1 MALEIDS
8 DAYPADMLFDI
19 LNALAMP
26 VFVYELNGNEQ
37 LPVFM
42 NRQCLDLLET
52 DSLEDAIESC
62 NGDFK
67 EYVSPN
73 DRKLVNNNDRII
85 LNKESKTLS
94 YEYHIATKNH
104 RMRLIRVM
112 STGKRNSDGS
122 LMVVNL
128 IMGLGVR
135 PDSEEVD
142 VLDSITGLISM
153 QTFFKVM
160 RRWRSKFN
168 LDKDGSELAVLY
180 LDVVNFRSIN
190 IREGIA
196 AGDAFLKS
204 LGDQL
209 RLLFPLN
216 AISRFDVDHFA
227 VLMHVDNLETKA
239 AAIVDLFNDNAPK
252 GVGVRMGACV
262 WDNHDLSPES
272 VCNRAKAACDEGRKH
287 VSTSFTIYTDEMG
300 KSIES
305 SEYIVSNIDKAIDNR
320 WIRVFYQPIIRSC
333 SGHLCGMEALVRW
346 DDPERGLLPPAV
358 FIGALEESQQIWKLD
373 LCVIKQV
380 VSRIAD
386 RSRIGL
392 AEIPISVNLSR
403 IDFLCCDIFDKI
415 ESLVK
420 DYGIP
425 RRTLH
430 IEVTESA
437 LVSQKDVIFSALNRF
452 RDAGYEV
459 WMDDFGSGYSSLNL
473 LKDYNFDVLK
483 LDMAFLRK
491 DTKRSRDIISS
502 VVSMDKCIGI
512 RTLAE
517 GVETKEQA
525 EFLRSIG
532 CSKLQG
538 YYFGKPLPFDEAL
551 EACVSKGVPIEDINE
566 KALYDEAASVNFLT
580 DAPLALYDYHDGHFD
595 LLQVNGPALQM
606 IKQYGAKDLGQFED
620 AVNHWN
626 ELSYNDLDKT
636 VRYAFKTGTEGEQ
649 AISFFGKDMLFR
661 FRAVSQVEGHCL
673 IAARYF
679 DFSRITAKV
688 SDLAKTTSS
697 ILEFYRNVFYVD
709 VSRRTIQSLRFG
721 NYITGS
727 DELETVAVR
736 DENGEYSKLLP
747 KVFEVDW
754 DRYAKFIDP
763 DTLGERL
770 RSAKGGVLRDVF
782 RTIDANGR
790 YRWMEH
796 MFAFVKGSNRE
807 KAIYGI
813 RYLDLENFMQVISAV
828 MGGSYSMFS
837 ENSKDLEMVL
847 WDSLM
852 PYIPLKLFWKDKN
865 RRFVGASKAF
875 LDYYGLSSVKD
886 IMGKTDEDMNWHPN
900 EEDYRQAENEVLAN
914 GALSSN
920 VPGKCINGGSIRS
933 IHATKWPIYKG
944 GEICGLMGYFVDD
957 VQDCASRAL
966 CKAGVASS
974 QSRGLSTIDQFVESL
989 LSCVADFGISHRG
1002 FGIIYVDVPELT
1014 HSASQAG
1021 SEVLSQLTSACSSAI
1036 LDTIANRGIAARL
1049 GVGRYGILYK
1059 YQSREEIQEF
1069 GEKIRH
1075 AVGGI
1080 RKVGNYSFTPFAFIQ
1095 IVYAEEVAALQK
1107 RLTGSLFA
1115 GSFEDGAQEDDDT
1128 ESRKALRE
1136 VMDSVPIG
1144 CYTLGP
1150 NHTVHYW
1157 NREAE
1162 RVLGY
1167 SSAEVVGKRC
1177 TNGLL
1182 RCSYVNGDRIPLESC
1197 PAIVALATGEAKTT
1211 LMFMRAKSGADVLIR
1226 NTLVPMKD
1234 KSGRIYKL
1242 VAMFVPLADESY
1254 DSELVRKIYSV
1265 ATRDSL
1271 TGLPGR
1277 KYMETCI
1284 DEALELHR
1292 RTGRKFA
1299 LLFVDIDNFHALNDA
1314 YGHRVGDKTLRA
1326 FGDALRTYG
1335 RKTDCFCRWGGDE
1348 FVGMLQLQ
1356 RDEDIEG
1363 ASIRFRRVA
1372 ESIVVRDGD
1381 DTATL
1386 QVSIGITV
1394 VRDDDDIHSL
1404 IDRADRYLWEAKRCR
1419 SDRIVT
1425 DHNAK
1430 KH

>member
-26 VFVYELNGNEQ
+26 VFVYELNGDEQ

-42 NRQCLDLLET
+42 NRQCLDLLEE

-73 DRKLVNNNDRII
+73 DRKLVNNNDRSI
-85 LNKESKTLS
+85 LNKEIKTLS
-94 YEYHIATKNH
+94 YEYHIVTKNH
-104 RMRLIRVM
+104 RVRLIRVM
-112 STGKRNSDGS
+112 STGKRDSDGS

-128 IMGLGVR
+128 IIGLGVR
-135 PDSEEVD
+135 PDSDEVD
-142 VLDSITGLISM
+142 VLDSMTGLISM

-190 IREGIA
+190 IREGIT
-196 AGDAFLKS
+196 AGDAFLRS

-209 RLLFPLN
+209 RLLFPLS

-227 VLMHVDNLETKA
+227 VLMHVDNLEAKA
-239 AAIVDLFNDNAPK
+239 AAVVDLFNSNAPK

-262 WDNHDLSPES
+262 WDNHNLGPES

-287 VSTSFTIYTDEMG
+287 VSASFTIYTDEMG
-300 KSIES
+300 RSIES

-333 SGHLCGMEALVRW
+333 TGHLCGMEALVRW

-403 IDFLCCDIFDKI
+403 IDFLSCDIFSEI
-415 ESLVK
+415 ESLVI

-437 LVSQKDVIFSALNRF
+437 LVSQKDVIFSTLNRF

-473 LKDYNFDVLK
+473 LKDYSFDVLK

-502 VVSMDKCIGI
+502 VVSMDNRIGI

-525 EFLRSIG
+525 EFLRRIG

-538 YYFGKPLPFDEAL
+538 YYFGKPLPFDETL
-551 EACVSKGVPIEDINE
+551 EACVTKGVPIEDMNE
-566 KALYDEAASVNFLT
+566 KALYDAAASVNFLT
-580 DAPLALYDYHDGHFD
+580 DAPLTLYDYHDGHFD
-595 LLQVNGPALQM
+595 LLQVNDPALRM
-606 IKQYGAKDLGQFED
+606 IKQYGAKDVGQFED

-626 ELSYNDLDKT
+626 ELSYNELDKT
-636 VRYAFKTGTEGEQ
+636 VRYAIKTGKEGEQ

-661 FRAVSQVEGHCL
+661 FRAVSKVEGHSL

-688 SDLAKTTSS
+688 SDLAKMTSS

-709 VSRRTIQSLRFG
+709 VSKQAIQNLRFG

-727 DELETVAVR
+727 DELETVALR

-754 DRYAKFIDP
+754 ERYAKFIDP

-782 RTIDANGR
+782 RTIDTNGK

-796 MFAFVKGSNRE
+796 MLAFVKDSNRE
-807 KAIYGI
+807 QAIYGI
-813 RYLDLENFMQVISAV
+813 RYLDLQSLAQEISAV
-828 MGGSYSMFS
+828 KSGSYSMFS
-837 ENSKDLEMVL
+837 GNNENLEMAL

-852 PYIPLKLFWKDKN
+852 PYIPLKLFWKDKD

-886 IMGKTDEDMNWHPN
+886 IMGKTDEDMNWHPS
-900 EEDYRQAENEVLAN
+900 EEDYRQAESEILAN
-914 GALSSN
+914 GVVSIN

-933 IHATKWPIYKG
+933 IHATKWPVYRG
-944 GEICGLMGYFVDD
+944 GEICGLMGYFLDD
-957 VQDCASRAL
+957 ALDCAGRTPCISEVTPTRSRSL
-966 CKAGVASS
+966 C
-974 QSRGLSTIDQFVESL
+974 TIDQFVESL

-1014 HSASQAG
+1014 HLGSRAG
-1021 SEVLSQLTSACSSAI
+1021 SEMRSQLTSACSSTI
-1036 LDTIANRGIAARL
+1036 LDVIANRGIAARL
-1049 GVGRYGILYK
+1049 GVGRYGILSK

-1069 GEKIRH
+1069 GERIRH
-1075 AVGGI
+1075 AVGCI
-1080 RKVGNYSFTPFAFIQ
+1080 RKVGNYSFTMSPIIQ

-1115 GSFEDGAQEDDDT
+1115 GSFADAAQEDDDT

-1136 VMDSVPIG
+1136 VMNSVPIG

-1150 NHTVHYW
+1150 DHTICYW

-1167 SSAEVVGKRC
+1167 SPAEAEGKSC
-1177 TNGLL
+1177 ANGLL
-1182 RCSYVNGDRIPLESC
+1182 RCSYVNGDRIPVESC
-1197 PAIVALATGEAKTT
+1197 PAVVALATGEAKTM
-1211 LMFMRAKSGADVLIR
+1211 LMFMRSKSGADVLIR

-1234 KSGRIYKL
+1234 KSGRVYKF

-1254 DSELVRKIYSV
+1254 DSDLVRKIYSV
-1265 ATRDSL
+1265 ATKDSL

-1299 LLFVDIDNFHALNDA
+1299 LLFADIDNFHALNDA
-1314 YGHRVGDKTLRA
+1314 YGHKVGDKTLRA

-1335 RKTDCFCRWGGDE
+1335 RKTDSFCRWGGDE
-1348 FVGMLQLQ
+1348 FVGILQLQ
-1356 RDEDIEG
+1356 QDEDIKG
-1363 ASIRFRRVA
+1363 ASIRFRKIA
-1372 ESIVVRDGD
+1372 ESIVVRYGD
-1381 DTATL
+1381 DSVTF
-1386 QVSIGITV
+1386 QVSIGVTV
-1394 VRDDDDIHSL
+1394 VRDDDGIKSL
-1404 IDRADRYLWEAKRCR
+1404 VDRADRYRYEAKGLR
-1419 SDRIVT
+1419 SKDHVVT
-1425 DHNAK
+1425 DFDVK
-1430 KH
+1430 